1 MKQKYKNQSKYESII
16 REDNCDKLIRQV
28 KSDRLDSEDS
38 CIQTILALS
47 SILED
52 EDMKENV
59 SRGLFVPAIGTLIR
73 ESAESIKKTLIT
85 VDNAL

>member
-16 REDNCDKLIRQV
+16 KEDNCDKLIRQV
-28 KSDRLDSEDS
+28 NADRLESEDS

-52 EDMKENV
+52 KDMKEYV
-59 SRGLFVPAIGTLIR
+59 SRGLFVPTIGSLIR
-73 ESAESIKKTLIT
+73 ESTESIK
-85 VDNAL
+85 